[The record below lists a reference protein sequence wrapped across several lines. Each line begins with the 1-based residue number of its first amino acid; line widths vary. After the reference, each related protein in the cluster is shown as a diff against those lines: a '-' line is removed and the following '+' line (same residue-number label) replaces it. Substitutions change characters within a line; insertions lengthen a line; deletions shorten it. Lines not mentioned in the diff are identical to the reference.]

1 MTGSE
6 LAQNIP
12 AVIRSCRESFVSRL
26 QTTALLVLLLLPR
39 TVCTADPDE
48 AQTAAFRKL
57 LDDEWQ
63 WKLQDDPE
71 FASWLGDRR
80 YGDRWQDLSL
90 AAIRNRFEHHK
101 TVLNQL
107 DRIDPE
113 KLSRTDRT
121 SYELFRGEYQNTV
134 EGHRFGWY
142 HVPLNQRG
150 GIQDANSLASAMS
163 FDSVKDYENWIARLN
178 SFPKYMNQTIALL
191 QGGVDKRIVHHRK
204 VMARVPGQI
213 RRQIVDDPTKSLFYK
228 PFRDMPDSIDEDEQL
243 LLQVQAA
250 KAIRNKVSP
259 AYQKLLLF
267 FEEVYLPACFEKAGF
282 GQIPNGGEFYAFKA
296 RQFTTTDL
304 TPDQIHD
311 IGLAE
316 VARIR
321 AEMKQVIKE
330 VGFEGTFD
338 EFLEHLRSDP
348 RYYYEDPN
356 ELMTEYQAICR
367 RIDPLLP
374 KMFGRLP
381 KIPYRLEPIPEH
393 LAPDTTTAY
402 YRPPSADGARGGTY
416 FVNLYR
422 PDTRPKYE
430 MEVLSVHEAVPGHH
444 LQIAISQEL
453 EGLPEF
459 RRYGGYTAF
468 IEGWGLYSERLGYEL
483 GLYKDPYSRFGQL
496 TYDMWRAVRLVV
508 DTGIHHKGW
517 TRDEAI
523 HFFAINAAKSMH
535 DIENEIDRYIA
546 WPGQALAYK
555 IGQLKILELRA
566 KAEKQLGAKFNLSDF
581 HDTVLGQGAVTLSV
595 LERIVDEWIA
605 EQK

>member
-1 MTGSE
+1 M
-6 LAQNIP
+6 
-12 AVIRSCRESFVSRL
+12 SRL
-26 QTTALLVLLLLPR
+26 PIAVLSVMLLSSLLTQVVPAAEPVNKTHSTA
-39 TVCTADPDE
+39 
-48 AQTAAFRKL
+48 FKKI

-63 WKLQDDPE
+63 WKLKDDPE
-71 FASWLGDRR
+71 FASWLGDHR
-80 YGDRWQDLSL
+80 YADRWQDVSL
-90 AAIRNRFEHHK
+90 AAIRNRQEHK
-101 TVLNQL
+101 KVVLSQL
-107 DRIDPE
+107 DRIDPG
-113 KLSRTDRT
+113 KLSPTDRT
-121 SYELFRGEYQNTV
+121 SYELFRGEYQNAV
-134 EGHRFGWY
+134 DGHRFGWY

-150 GIQDANSLASAMS
+150 GIQDASSLASTMS
-163 FDSVKDYENWIARLN
+163 FDSVRDYENWIARLN
-178 SFPKYMNQTIALL
+178 RFPKYMEQTIALL

-204 VMARVPGQI
+204 VMSRVPGQI
-213 RRQIVDDPTKSLFYK
+213 RRQIVNDPTSSLFYK
-228 PFRDMPDSIDEDEQL
+228 PFRAMPDTIGEDEQYR
-243 LLQVQAA
+243 LQQLAQ
-250 KAIRNKVSP
+250 KAISNKVAP

-267 FEEVYLPACFEKAGF
+267 FEEVYLPACFRKAGF
-282 GQIPNGGEFYAFKA
+282 GQIPNGREFYAFKA
-296 RQFTTTDL
+296 KQFTTTDL

-321 AEMKQVIKE
+321 DEMKEVMKE
-330 VGFEGTFD
+330 VQFKGTFT

-356 ELMTEYQAICR
+356 ELLAEYKAICR
-367 RIDPLLP
+367 RIDPKLP

-381 KIPYRLEPIPEH
+381 KTPYRLEPIPEH

-402 YRPPSADGARGGTY
+402 YRRPSADGSRGGTY
-416 FVNLYR
+416 FVNLFR
-422 PDTRPKYE
+422 PETRPTYE

-453 EGLPEF
+453 EGIPEF

-508 DTGIHHKGW
+508 DTGIHYKGW
-517 TRDEAI
+517 TRQQAI
-523 HFFAINAAKSMH
+523 DFFAINAAKSMH

-566 KAEKQLGAKFNLSDF
+566 KAEKELGDKFDLSDF

-595 LERIVDEWIA
+595 LERIIDEWIA

>member
-1 MTGSE
+1 M
-6 LAQNIP
+6 AQL
-12 AVIRSCRESFVSRL
+12 RSVLTLFFVFAL
-26 QTTALLVLLLLPR
+26 ALLPAF
-39 TVCTADPDE
+39 TTQAADQE
-48 AQTAAFRKL
+48 VTERFEKL
-57 LDDEWQ
+57 LADEWQ
-63 WKLQDDPE
+63 WKLKDDPE
-71 FASWLGDRR
+71 FSSWLGDYR
-80 YGDRWQDLSL
+80 YADRWQDLSL
-90 AAIRNRFEHHK
+90 AAIKNRVEHK
-101 TVLNQL
+101 RGVLGRL
-107 DRIDPE
+107 SLIDPK
-113 KLSRTDRT
+113 KLSPKDRT
-121 SYELFRGEYQNTV
+121 SYELFQREYQNSV
-134 EGHRFGWY
+134 DGHKYGWY

-150 GIQDANSLASAMS
+150 GIQDASSLSAAMA

-178 SFPKYMNQTIALL
+178 SFPRSMNQTIALL
-191 QGGVDKRIVHHRK
+191 QGGVDRKIVHHRK
-204 VMARVPGQI
+204 VMSRVPAQI
-213 RRQIVDDPTKSLFYK
+213 RRQIVNDPQLSLFYK
-228 PFRDMPDSIDEDEQL
+228 PFLDMPDSISEGDQL
-243 LLQVQAA
+243 RLQKQAQAA
-250 KAIRNKVSP
+250 IHTKISP

-282 GQIPNGGEFYAFKA
+282 WQIPNGREFYAFKA
-296 RQFTTTDL
+296 KQFTTTNL
-304 TPDQIHD
+304 TPDEIHK
-311 IGLAE
+311 IGLDE

-321 AEMKQVIKE
+321 GEMKEVMKQV
-330 VGFEGTFD
+330 GFKGTFT
-338 EFLEHLRSDP
+338 EFLEHLRTDP
-348 RYYYEDPN
+348 RYYYRDPN
-356 ELMTEYQAICR
+356 ELLAEYKAICR
-367 RIDPLLP
+367 RIDPKLP

-381 KIPYRLEPIPEH
+381 KTPYRLEPIPEH

-402 YRPPSADGARGGTY
+402 YRRPSADGSRGGTY
-416 FVNLYR
+416 FVNLFR

-453 EGLPEF
+453 EGIPEF

-496 TYDMWRAVRLVV
+496 TYDMWRAIRLVV

-535 DIENEIDRYIA
+535 DIENEVDRYIA

-555 IGQLKILELRA
+555 IGQLKILELRE
-566 KAEKQLGAKFNLSDF
+566 KAEKELGDKFDLSDF

-595 LERIVDEWIA
+595 LERIIDEWIL